1 MITMRVVIAT
11 VLSIA
16 LIWDGSFAH
25 PQCLDSLPPYRR
37 HNCMCRD
44 YNIAGYSCCKLT
56 TEARI
61 CKSVERFGSTRS
73 EDEPSQECKE
83 LLFKVLCTE
92 CSPWA
97 QHIYEGTPRINGKA
111 FPSLCLDFC
120 VTFYRQCFKLIF
132 DYYGIS
138 SAGYDGS
145 VASATRFCEM
155 YQATNDYYCYPKII
169 DGPSFPPDRATPQ
182 PKGNCL
188 CGSVVASGL
197 RNPIAAIP
205 PGDGSGRLFI
215 AEQIGVI
222 KVLTSASVLLARP
235 FLNIRKK
242 VYTSSWPG
250 DERGLLGLAFHP
262 NFATNGRFYVQYST
276 RINIYHYNKVS
287 EFIVTPQSP
296 TVADPSSEREIFK
309 IRQPQGN
316 HNGGQLFFK
325 DGYLFI
331 VLGDGGGAGDRHGRI
346 GNGLDTSTLHGSI
359 LRVDVSNTSVP
370 YSIPPDNPFADGV
383 GGRPEIYA
391 YGLRNPWRCSVDRGD
406 ANGVGAGRIF
416 CGDVGQGR
424 FEEIDIIEKGGNY
437 GWRAYEGFACYDRR
451 LCTNVTDPGVLY
463 WFCCIHPTRHDCKC
477 FNFQLYHLV
486 IPPIHA
492 YPHRIGR
499 SVTGGYVYRG
509 SCFPRLYGKYI
520 FADFEQG

>member
-1 MITMRVVIAT
+1 MRVVIAA

-44 YNIAGYSCCKLT
+44 YDIAGYSCCKLT

-111 FPSLCLDFC
+111 FPSLCLEFC
-120 VTFYRQCFKLIF
+120 VKFYQQCFKSIF
-132 DYYGIS
+132 KYYGIPL
-138 SAGYDGS
+138 AGYNGS
-145 VASATRFCEM
+145 IANAIRFCEM

-169 DGPSFPPDRATPQ
+169 NGPSFPPDRATPQ
-182 PKGNCL
+182 PQGKCL

-215 AEQIGVI
+215 AEQVGVI
-222 KVLTSASVLLARP
+222 RVLTSRNKLLPKP
-235 FLNIRKK
+235 FLDIRTN
-242 VYTSSWPG
+242 VFSSPRPG
-250 DERGLLGLAFHP
+250 DERGLLGFAFDP
-262 NFATNGRFYVQYST
+262 KYAMNGRLYVQYSSLV
-276 RINIYHYNKVS
+276 NGSQVNFVS
-287 EFIVTPQSP
+287 EFKVSSKSP
-296 TVADPSSEREIFK
+296 NVVNPNTERTILT
-309 IRQPQGN
+309 IYQPKGN

-331 VLGDGGGAGDRHGRI
+331 VLGDGGGPGDRYE
-346 GNGLDTSTLHGSI
+346 NAQNTSTLLGSI
-359 LRVDVSNTSVP
+359 LRVDVSNPDVP

-391 YGLRNPWRCSVDRGD
+391 YGLRNPWRCSVDRGN

-416 CGDVGQGR
+416 CGDVGQHK

-437 GWRAYEGFACYDRR
+437 GWRAYEGFECFDPK
-451 LCTNVTDPGVLY
+451 LCHNLTDSGTS
-463 WFCCIHPTRHDCKC
+463 H
-477 FNFQLYHLV
+477 
-486 IPPIHA
+486 
-492 YPHRIGR
+492 
-499 SVTGGYVYRG
+499 VYCSR
-509 SCFPRLYGKYI
+509 PE
-520 FADFEQG
+520 ADVAFE